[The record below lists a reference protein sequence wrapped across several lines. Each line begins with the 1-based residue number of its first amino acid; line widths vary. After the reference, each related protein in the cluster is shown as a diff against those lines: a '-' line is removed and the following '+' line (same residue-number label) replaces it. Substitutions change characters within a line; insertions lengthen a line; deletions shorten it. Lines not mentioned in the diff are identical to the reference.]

1 MYYFRRYAL
10 AIALVASSTAF
21 SFSQESD
28 PRLCLAQG
36 DPVAEAPFNLVDSY
50 CIPSSSALGSLADP
64 ATIAGEGTFAANAN
78 GQLDVFVIW
87 EPGQIASSEGESFTY
102 SSSLSWNSTQP
113 DAVFKEWVGNFAL
126 SPPQAFMITNS
137 ANPELTPAELV
148 LSESSATVTD
158 RVFSHDQFPP
168 VPLGR
173 YHIQV
178 TGLDPF
184 EEVAFTKTAAGAH
197 VSVVPEP
204 ATSMPLVG
212 AVIAIGLATRR
223 RQR

>member
-1 MYYFRRYAL
+1 MCYFRHRAL
-10 AIALVASSTAF
+10 AIALVAISTVCSLA
-21 SFSQESD
+21 QESD
-28 PRLCLAQG
+28 PRLCVAQG

-50 CIPSSSALGSLADP
+50 CIPSSLALGSLGGP
-64 ATIAGEGTFAANAN
+64 AAIAGEGTFAANAN

-102 SSSLSWNSTQP
+102 SSSLNWSSAQS
-113 DAVFKEWVGNFAL
+113 DAVFKEWVGNFAI

-178 TGLDPF
+178 TGLEPF
-184 EEVAFTKTAAGAH
+184 EDVVFTKNASGAH
-197 VSVVPEP
+197 VSTVPEP
-204 ATSMPLVG
+204 TSSMPLLVVLTGVG
-212 AVIAIGLATRR
+212 LLARR
-223 RQR
+223 KRR